1 MNKQKKELRRL
12 IMDTMLPKYCV
23 RSGSYAEIRKTACQL
38 TKAIDALPFVINHM
52 PQKVWILLGEVADTT
67 GAEVIATFKHNPT
80 KKEQKE
86 ALKKHILQAMSA
98 NDEIDLKAELARY
111 TVAESGDMYV
121 ASSTTQP

>member
-12 IMDTMLPKYCV
+12 IRDTILPPCSV
-23 RSGSYAEIRKTACQL
+23 SSLSFAEIRELSCRLADVIA
-38 TKAIDALPFVINHM
+38 KANAKA
-52 PQKVWILLGEVADTT
+52 PQEVWILLGEVADTT